1 MTQGNISLTAFR
13 PEHLEDALRLSRQA
27 KWPHRLD
34 DWRLA
39 LDLSAGFVAFD
50 ANASTVVGT
59 VLMTPYKRDVATIN
73 MVIVDESARGRGL
86 GRQLMEAAIALA
98 GSRALR
104 LVATGEGLPL
114 YQKLGFC
121 RTGTIVQHQGLVL
134 RVTPPANVRPAEPRD
149 ISEIIELDRSAY
161 CADREDLL
169 RVLAKAGRL
178 AVLGDGQRITG
189 FAALRAF
196 GRAEVIGPV
205 VAANAD
211 EATALLAYFMAGRQ
225 GRFVRVDTSE
235 ASQLGAWLSDK
246 GLVQVDEGIAMQRP
260 VVARCGR
267 APATA
272 FALAS
277 QAFG

>member
-1 MTQGNISLTAFR
+1 MTQGTTSLIAFR
-13 PEHLEDALRLSRQA
+13 PEHLEGALRLSRQA

-34 DWRLA
+34 DWQLA
-39 LDLSAGFVAFD
+39 LDLSAGFVALD
-50 ANASTVVGT
+50 MNATTVVGT

-73 MVIVDESARGRGL
+73 MVIVDEAARGRGL
-86 GRQLMEAAIALA
+86 GRQLMEAIIALA
-98 GSRALR
+98 GLRGLR

-121 RTGTIVQHQGLVL
+121 RTATIVQHQGLVL
-134 RVTPPANVRPAEPRD
+134 RVVPPANVRPAEPRD
-149 ISEIIELDRSAY
+149 ITGIIELDRSAHD
-161 CADREDLL
+161 ADREDLL
-169 RVLAKAGRL
+169 LALAKVGRL
-178 AVLGDGQRITG
+178 VVLGDSQRITG

-196 GRAEVIGPV
+196 GRGEVIGPV

-211 EATALLAYFMAGRQ
+211 DGKALLAYFMAGRK
-225 GRFVRVDTSE
+225 GRFVRVDTAE
-235 ASQLGAWLSDK
+235 ASQLGAWLADK

-260 VVARCGR
+260 VVARSGR
-267 APATA
+267 APFTA